1 LRQEYSLRNLA
12 LYLGPPI
19 LFALVEPLLG
29 PFQRSLVTEIMVWC
43 VFAMA
48 YNLLFGYTGL
58 LSLGHALFFG
68 AGMYCFAF
76 SLIYVQADLWI
87 SLALTLIGAAVFSTI
102 IGLIA
107 TRVRGVYFLIIT
119 LIISMTFYAATFSY
133 PEVSGGSDG
142 MVLRIPNLKFFSF
155 SLNIT
160 DPTVNYFLV
169 WVLLTIS
176 YIIITRLITSPLGI
190 VLRAIG
196 QNDQR
201 ARLIGYNVERYRL
214 LAFTISGTF
223 SGLAGSMY
231 AMSFRFAG
239 PQLMSVTNSV
249 NVLVWTLVGGSATIL
264 GPIVGT
270 VVMVLAMD
278 YISSETSGFLIFVGL
293 ILILVTKFT
302 PKGIV
307 GAIRDR
313 LMSTSG
319 DPHDDIAE
327 T

>member
-1 LRQEYSLRNLA
+1 
-12 LYLGPPI
+12 
-19 LFALVEPLLG
+19 
-29 PFQRSLVTEIMVWC
+29 
-43 VFAMA
+43 MA

-107 TRVRGVYFLIIT
+107 IRVRGVYFLIIT
-119 LIISMTFYAATFSY
+119 LIISMTFYAAALSY

-142 MVLRIPNLKFFSF
+142 MVLRIPNLNFFSF
-155 SLNIT
+155 SLNII

-176 YIIITRLITSPLGI
+176 YIMIARLITSPLGI

-196 QNDQR
+196 QNEQR
-201 ARLIGYNVERYRL
+201 VRLIGYNVEKCKL
-214 LAFTISGTF
+214 LAFAISGTF

-231 AMSFRFAG
+231 ALTFRFAG
-239 PQLMSVTNSV
+239 PQLMNVTSSV
-249 NVLVWTLVGGSATIL
+249 NVLLWVLVGGSATIL
-264 GPIVGT
+264 GPVVGT
-270 VVMVLAMD
+270 IAMVLVMD

-293 ILILVTKFT
+293 ILILVTKFA

-307 GAIRDR
+307 GTIRDR
-313 LMSTSG
+313 LISTS
-319 DPHDDIAE
+319 DSHNE
-327 T
+327 R

>member
-1 LRQEYSLRNLA
+1 MRHERSLRNLA
-12 LYLGPPI
+12 LCLGPPF

-29 PFQRSLVTEIMVWC
+29 PFQRSLVTEIMIWC

-87 SLALTLIGAAVFSTI
+87 AFTLTLIGAAVFSTI

-107 TRVRGVYFLIIT
+107 IRVRGVYFLIIT
-119 LIISMTFYAATFSY
+119 LIISMTFYAAALSY

-142 MVLRIPNLKFFSF
+142 MILRIPNLNFFSF

-176 YIIITRLITSPLGI
+176 YIIIARLITSPLGI

-196 QNDQR
+196 QNEQR
-201 ARLIGYNVERYRL
+201 ARLIGYNVENYRL

-231 AMSFRFAG
+231 ALSFRFAG
-239 PQLMSVTNSV
+239 PQLMSVTSSV
-249 NVLVWTLVGGSATIL
+249 NVLLWALVGGSATIL

-278 YISSETSGFLIFVGL
+278 YISSETSAFLIFVGL
-293 ILILVTKFT
+293 ILILVTKFA

-307 GAIRDR
+307 GTIRDR
-313 LMSTSG
+313 LMSTS
-319 DPHDDIAE
+319 DSHNDIAE

>member
-1 LRQEYSLRNLA
+1 
-12 LYLGPPI
+12 
-19 LFALVEPLLG
+19 
-29 PFQRSLVTEIMVWC
+29 
-43 VFAMA
+43 MA

-76 SLIYVQADLWI
+76 SLIYLQADLWI
-87 SLALTLIGAAVFSTI
+87 LLAFTLIGTALFSAI

-107 TRVRGVYFLIIT
+107 IRVRGVYFLIIT
-119 LIISMTFYAATFSY
+119 LIISMTFYSAALSY

-142 MVLRIPNLKFFSF
+142 MVLRTPNLNFFSF

-160 DPTVNYFLV
+160 DPAVNYFLV

-176 YIIITRLITSPLGI
+176 YIIITRLI
-190 VLRAIG
+190 
-196 QNDQR
+196 
-201 ARLIGYNVERYRL
+201 GYNVENYRL
-214 LAFTISGTF
+214 LAFVISGTF

-278 YISSETSGFLIFVGL
+278 YISSETSAFLIFVGL
-293 ILILVTKFT
+293 ILILVTKFA

-307 GAIRDR
+307 GTIRER
-313 LMSTSG
+313 LMSTS
-319 DPHDDIAE
+319 DDSHDDIAE
-327 T
+327 R